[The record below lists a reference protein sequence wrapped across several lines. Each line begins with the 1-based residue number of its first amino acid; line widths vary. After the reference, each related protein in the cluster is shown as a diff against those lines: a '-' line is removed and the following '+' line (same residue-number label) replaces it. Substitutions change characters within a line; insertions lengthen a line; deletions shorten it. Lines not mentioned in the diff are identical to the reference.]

1 MKNRLL
7 LLGWIEK
14 TILGCQN
21 FEPPSWIIFFF
32 GPKIYQHS
40 GSINKKSHVF
50 FFKSHTSLGILIFLL
65 TNYEKIFWGISN
77 LWTILKNPLL
87 MRSFTIMWLPFEFL
101 CRKLSMKARNWMTLP
116 CLSILVPNQG
126 QLSTHYKN
134 YFGKFTSKKLWSSK
148 DS

>member
-21 FEPPSWIIFFF
+21 FEPPSWIIFFSVPKF
-32 GPKIYQHS
+32 TNIQGPLTKNRMFIFS
-40 GSINKKSHVF
+40 KV
-50 FFKSHTSLGILIFLL
+50 TSLGILIFLL
-65 TNYEKIFWGISN
+65 TNYEKIFWDISN
-77 LWTILKNPLL
+77 LWIILKNPLL
-87 MRSFTIMWLPFEFL
+87 MRSFTIMWSPFEFL
-101 CRKLSMKARNWMTLP
+101 CRKLSMKARNWMILP